1 MEPLRLDPAGRDIHA
16 EGARLRARGPVT
28 RVELPGGVVAWSVNR
43 IDLLRQLLGD
53 PRVSKDARRHWS
65 ALREREV
72 PDDWPLH
79 IWVSVEN
86 MFTAYGTDHRRLRS
100 LVSRAFT
107 PRRAEA
113 LRTTV
118 EAIAAGL
125 LADLAAGPVE
135 TDLRAGYANPLPI
148 EVICR
153 LIGVPDDA
161 RPGLRRAVD
170 IIFDTTA
177 TPEAATANRIDVHR
191 ILEELVAAR
200 RRDPGD
206 DLTSELIA
214 VRDEGDGR
222 LTETELVDTLILFIA
237 AGHETTVNLLDHA
250 ITALLTH
257 PGQLAL
263 VRSGERSWRD
273 VVDETLRWQAPV
285 ANLPLRY
292 AVEDLVVAGVPI
304 RRGEAIL
311 ASYAAASRD
320 PGLHGPTADD
330 FDIARADKA
339 HLSFGYGAHYCLGVS
354 LAHLE
359 AGIALPALF
368 ERFPDLALS
377 VPPGELRPVRSFIS
391 NGHDSLPVRLRR

>member
-1 MEPLRLDPAGRDIHA
+1 MDPYRLDLTGHDIHA
-16 EGARLRARGPVT
+16 EGALLRDRGPVT

-43 IDLLRQLLGD
+43 IDLLRRLLAD
-53 PRVSKDARRHWS
+53 PRVSKDARRHW
-65 ALREREV
+65 AAWRDAEV

-86 MFTAYGTDHRRLRS
+86 MFTAYGPDHRRLRS
-100 LVSRAFT
+100 LVAKAFT
-107 PRRAEA
+107 PRRTDA
-113 LRTTV
+113 LRAGV
-118 EAIAAGL
+118 QAIATDL
-125 LADLAAGPVE
+125 LDALDAGPDLV
-135 TDLRAGYANPLPI
+135 DLRAGYANPLPI

-153 LIGVPDDA
+153 LIGVPDEA

-170 IIFDTTA
+170 IFFDTTV
-177 TPEAATANRIDVHR
+177 TPELATANRFDVRR
-191 ILEELVAAR
+191 ILEDLVAAR
-200 RRDPGD
+200 RRDPRD

-263 VRSGERSWRD
+263 VRSGERGWRD
-273 VVDETLRWQAPV
+273 VVEETLRWQAPV
-285 ANLPLRY
+285 AHLPLRY

-330 FDIARADKA
+330 FDLARADKE
-339 HLSFGYGAHYCLGVS
+339 HLAFGHGAHYCLGAP

-359 AGIALPALF
+359 AEIALPALF
-368 ERFPDLALS
+368 ERFPDAELA
-377 VPPGELRPVRSFIS
+377 VPPGGLRPVRSFIS
-391 NGHDSLPVRLRR
+391 NGHDSLPVRLRP